1 MRQTCDQ
8 ISIQISNQI
17 FDQILKQICDQ
28 IFEAARKAPFLV
40 KKRLRGRGQSF
51 SRGYRDFFGSVFFS
65 PVGLNLAKFK
75 KSLKITEGTTHSATL
90 LHARMRR
97 IRQNLPEMGV

>member
-1 MRQTCDQ
+1 MVFSFFLPTD
-8 ISIQISNQI
+8 
-17 FDQILKQICDQ
+17 
-28 IFEAARKAPFLV
+28 FEADMRSDFRGCTKGSFFG
-40 KKRLRGRGQSF
+40 KKRLRGRGQFF
-51 SRGYRDFFGSVFFS
+51 SRGYREPFGSVFSS